1 MKLNKS
7 PGLDGLTVEFYR
19 AFWGKLKIVLTDIY
33 NKSYNEALMS
43 YSQRSSILSLLFK
56 KGDPLCLD
64 NYRPISLL
72 NVDLKLIS
80 HVLAQRL
87 KTVLPNIIN
96 VDQTGYV
103 KNRFIGFNL
112 RQIQDIIDY
121 ADIYKI
127 EGAIIF
133 VDLTKAFDSLEWN
146 FMLNTLKHFG
156 FNESFINW
164 VKTLYTDIQ
173 TCVMNNGWVSEMFK
187 NTRGI
192 RHRYPLSALLFVLS
206 VEIMASRLRNNKD
219 IKGFQIKIDEKT
231 HSIKISQLAD
241 DTTLFCTSKEEI
253 YIAFNEI
260 ETFGS
265 FSGLLMN
272 KNKTGGIWVGKL
284 KHSKDKIQGI
294 KWYEKPIKT
303 LGVYFGNNKE
313 ECEKLNWE
321 NKIDKMNTLF
331 FSWGKRNLTILG
343 KIMIIKALV
352 IPIFTFV
359 ASACVVP
366 DRYRKEIESK
376 CFKFIWDGKPDKI
389 KRNTMIGNFEMG
401 GLNMIDIGSY
411 FASLRASWVS
421 RFVSGEMD
429 NWKLIPYKYIRQ
441 FGKNWLIFSMNIE
454 YKKIKDYLRYIPDF
468 YKEIL
473 QTWIKMGGGQTKTL
487 SHFAEIRKQLIW
499 GNKFIM
505 FKNKS
510 LMFNNWINSDLI
522 YINDIL
528 NENGEISQNL
538 ILDKLKYKKNWIS
551 EFISLKKAI
560 PNEWYHTLQA
570 HNSIK
575 SVVHFQKDKFIV
587 NGKCIDSSQ
596 LSNKY
601 FYNEYINVNFLKP
614 MGINTW

>member
-173 TCVMNNGWVSEMFK
+173 TCVMNNGWISEMFK

-192 RHRYPLSALLFVLS
+192 RHRCPLSALLFVLS

-272 KNKTGGIWVGKL
+272 KNKTGGIWEGKL

-366 DRYRKEIESK
+366 DKYRKEIESK

-560 PNEWYHTLQA
+560 PNEWYHTLQS

-575 SVVHFQKDKFIV
+575 SVVNFQKDKFIV
-587 NGKCIDSSQ
+587 NGKCIDPSQ